1 MQLIFFDAE
10 SYYTDKANGEYSL
23 TWMTNEEYVRDE
35 RFESIGFAIAVGN
48 EEPVW
53 YSGDHA
59 YQQSV
64 LNRFDWDDAVV
75 VGHNMSEFDSLI
87 LSHHFGI
94 VPRAYACT
102 LQMARRWHGAKVSN
116 SLGNLAK
123 MYNLYA
129 EKGTEVEDA
138 RNKRRKDFTDAQLA
152 AYGAYCVKDV
162 KLCRQ
167 LYHQFRPR
175 FPADEQR
182 LMSLFTRMYADA
194 RLHLD
199 GALIRTMVEDIAVR
213 KSGLLDQ
220 VADMLALG
228 VGLPR
233 EQRMELVQKELRS
246 DAKFARILDEEFGID
261 PPTKLSPKQ
270 KNADGTPK
278 TVFAFAKTDEAMVE
292 LLEDEDPDVQAL
304 AAARLGVKS
313 TIAESR
319 LQRFLGISTRG
330 PLPVPLTYGK
340 THTDR
345 AAGCLV
351 ADTKVVCCG
360 PDGLVVEKRIVD
372 VRLDDLVW
380 DGEEFV
386 EHEGVKFQGFAEVI
400 EHDGVTGTEDHPVF
414 TVEGSDATIS
424 LAEAKRTGARIV
436 APAAPAYRAVDV
448 DRARETAGSR
458 LRV

>member
-1 MQLIFFDAE
+1 MQLITLDME
-10 SYYTDKANGEYSL
+10 TYYTDKANGEYSL
-23 TWMTNEEYVRDE
+23 TWMTPEEYIRDE

-53 YSGDHA
+53 YTGDHA

-64 LNRFDWDDAVV
+64 LDGFDWDDALV

-102 LQMARRWHGAKVSN
+102 LQMARRFHGAKVSN

-138 RNKRRKDFTDAQLA
+138 RNKRRKDFSPTQLA
-152 AYGAYCVKDV
+152 AYGAYCVKDA

-167 LYHQFRPR
+167 LYHMFRPR
-175 FPADEQR
+175 FPANEQR
-182 LMSLFTRMYADA
+182 IMSLFTRMFADA

-199 GALIRTMVEDIAVR
+199 HGLLQTMVDDIAVR
-213 KSGLLDQ
+213 KSGLLDH
-220 VADMLALG
+220 VADMLQLG
-228 VGLPR
+228 VGLTH
-233 EQRMELVQKELRS
+233 EQRMQLVQKELRS
-246 DAKFARILDEEFGID
+246 DAKFARILDEEFGIE

-270 KNADGTPK
+270 KNPDGSPK
-278 TVFAFAKTDEAMVE
+278 VVFAFAKTDEAMTE

-319 LQRFLGISTRG
+319 MLRFLGIAGRG

-351 ADTKVVCCG
+351 ADTKVICYCT
-360 PDGLVVEKRIVD
+360 DSVVREKRIID

-380 DGEEFV
+380 DGVEFV
-386 EHEGVKFQGFAEVI
+386 AHEGVKFQGFAEVI
-400 EHDGVTGTEDHPVF
+400 EHDGIVGTEDHPVF
-414 TVEGSDATIS
+414 IDPYSDATVS
-424 LAEAKRTGARIV
+424 LAEAKSRGARIV
-436 APAAPAYRAVDV
+436 EAAAPARWPVDLYRAGKTS
-448 DRARETAGSR
+448 A
-458 LRV
+458 